1 MSAARDTLIGMQLAD
16 SLPGVILGAALVL
29 VMGAALVLILV
40 RRDRPATA
48 ALLTA
53 AILIVLSL
61 IAVAIAPWHVPL
73 PLVAPLAVLGTAV
86 AVLGGDP
93 VARRVLAIASDDGVR
108 EGPHGGILL
117 RAPAGTGGAG
127 PEVMRGGVTIG
138 YLERVAAA
146 LALVVGYPEAI
157 AVVVAVKGIARF
169 TELGT
174 PEARERF
181 IIGTL
186 ASLGW
191 ACVAAAIVRLAIA

>member
-1 MSAARDTLIGMQLAD
+1 MSAARGTLIRMQLAD
-16 SLPGVILGAALVL
+16 SLPGAILGAALVA
-29 VMGAALVLILV
+29 VMAVVLILVLV

-48 ALLTA
+48 PLLTA
-53 AILIVLSL
+53 AILVVLSL
-61 IAVAIAPWHVPL
+61 IAAAIVPWHVPL
-73 PLVAPLAVLGTAV
+73 LLAAVLAVLGTAA

-93 VARRVLAIASDDGVR
+93 IARRVLAIASDDGVR

-117 RAPAGTGGAG
+117 RAPAGTGTA

-191 ACVAAAIVRLAIA
+191 ACLTAAIVRLAIA

>member
-1 MSAARDTLIGMQLAD
+1 MSGARDTLIRMQLAD
-16 SLPGVILGAALVL
+16 SLPGMILGATLVAVMAAALILVL
-29 VMGAALVLILV
+29 V
-40 RRDRPATA
+40 RRERPATA
-48 ALLTA
+48 PLLAA
-53 AILIVLSL
+53 AILVVLSL
-61 IAVAIAPWHVPL
+61 IAVAIAPWDVPL
-73 PLVAPLAVLGTAV
+73 LLGAVLAVLGTAV

-93 VARRVLAIASDDGVR
+93 AARRVLAIASDDGVR

-117 RAPAGTGGAG
+117 RPPAGAASA

-157 AVVVAVKGIARF
+157 AVIVAVKGIARF

-191 ACVAAAIVRLAIA
+191 ACLTAGIVRLAIA